1 VSWGPALPAR
11 GPWRARILGWVASAR
26 WQAWASAFPLTRPFA
41 RRASRRVFDL
51 CAGFVYSQVLLAVMR
66 LRLLEYLADGPR
78 SADEIAS
85 ALALPADSTAR
96 LLSAAGALDLL
107 HHRRDDRWDIGP
119 LGMALV
125 GREDFRV
132 LFEHNLLLYRDL
144 ADPVALLRA
153 GRRDDTALARFWPYA
168 LNATPDAVPADAA
181 AAYSAVMA
189 ASQPQV
195 AAEALAAYDVARHR
209 RLLDLGGG
217 EGVFLQE
224 AAARAPRLALHL
236 FDLPAVAAR
245 GQARLGDAG
254 LGDRLTVTGG
264 DFFRDP
270 LPTGA
275 DLISL
280 VRVLHD
286 HDDEPVRG
294 LLRRVH
300 EVLPPGGRL
309 LVVEPMAGVPGTAA
323 VGEAY
328 FALYLLAMGSGRART
343 PAELSAMLT
352 QAGFAD
358 IRIHPV
364 RSPIRTGVITAT
376 KPA

>member
-1 VSWGPALPAR
+1 VSRGPALPAS
-11 GPWRARILGWVASAR
+11 GPWRARILAWVASAR

-51 CAGFVYSQVLLAVMR
+51 CAGFVYSQVLLAVTR
-66 LRLLEYLADGPR
+66 LRLLEYLADGPQSGEAIAAALELPTD
-78 SADEIAS
+78 SAN
-85 ALALPADSTAR
+85 R

-107 HHRRDDRWDIGP
+107 RQRRDGRWDIGP

-125 GREDFRV
+125 GRDDFRV

-168 LNATPDAVPADAA
+168 LNDRPDAVPAEAA
-181 AAYSAVMA
+181 GAYSAVMA

-195 AAEALAAYDVARHR
+195 AAEALAAYDVTRHH

-217 EGVFLQE
+217 EGVFLRE
-224 AAARAPRLALHL
+224 AAARAPHLQLHL
-236 FDLPAVAAR
+236 LDLPAVAAR
-245 GQARLGDAG
+245 GHTRLAAAG

-270 LPTGA
+270 LPQGA
-275 DLISL
+275 DLVSL

-286 HDDEPVRG
+286 HDDAPVQG
-294 LLRRVH
+294 LLQRVH
-300 EVLPPGGRL
+300 DILPPGGRL
-309 LVVEPMAGVPGTAA
+309 LVVEPMAGVPGTEA

-343 PAELSAMLT
+343 PAELSTML
-352 QAGFAD
+352 QHAGFAS

-376 KPA
+376 KPV

>member
-1 VSWGPALPAR
+1 MSAGPALPAS
-11 GPWRARILGWVASAR
+11 GPWRARILAWVSSPR

-66 LRLLEYLADGPR
+66 LRLLEYLAEGPQ
-78 SADEIAS
+78 SAGAIAD
-85 ALALPADSTAR
+85 ALELPSDSTER
-96 LLSAAGALDLL
+96 LLSAAGALELL
-107 HHRRDDRWDIGP
+107 RRRRDGRWDIGP

-144 ADPVALLRA
+144 VDPVALLRA
-153 GRRDDTALARFWPYA
+153 GRRDDTALARFWPYT
-168 LNATPDAVPADAA
+168 LNATPEAVPADAA

-195 AAEALAAYDVARHR
+195 GAEALAAYDVSRHR

-217 EGVFLQE
+217 EGVFLRE
-224 AAARAPRLALHL
+224 AAARAPQLQLHL

-245 GQARLGDAG
+245 GEARLTEAG
-254 LGDRLTVTGG
+254 LGARLTVTGG

-286 HDDEPVRG
+286 HDDGPVEG

-300 EVLPPGGRL
+300 EALPPGGRL
-309 LVVEPMAGVPGTAA
+309 LVVEPMAGVPGTEA

-343 PAELSAMLT
+343 PAELAVMLER
-352 QAGFAD
+352 AGFAN

-376 KPA
+376 KRA

>member
-1 VSWGPALPAR
+1 
-11 GPWRARILGWVASAR
+11 
-26 WQAWASAFPLTRPFA
+26 
-41 RRASRRVFDL
+41 VFDL
-51 CAGFVYSQVLLAVMR
+51 CAGFVYSQVLLAVVR
-66 LRLLEYLADGPR
+66 LRLLEQLTEGPR
-78 SADEIAS
+78 SAADLAT
-85 ALALPADSTAR
+85 ALALPADSTDR

-107 HHRRDDRWDIGP
+107 RRRRDGRWDIGP

-144 ADPVALLRA
+144 VDPVALLRA

-195 AAEALAAYDVARHR
+195 AAEALAAYDVSRHH
-209 RLLDLGGG
+209 RLLDIGGG

-224 AAARAPRLALHL
+224 AAARAPQLQLHL

-245 GQARLGDAG
+245 GRTRLGEAG
-254 LGDRLTVTGG
+254 LADRLTVTGG

-275 DLISL
+275 DLVSL

-286 HDDEPVRG
+286 HDDQPVEE

-309 LVVEPMAGVPGTAA
+309 LVVEPMAGVPGAEA

-343 PAELSAMLT
+343 PAEYAAMLT
-352 QAGFAD
+352 RAGFAH

-364 RSPIRTGVITAT
+364 RSPIRTGVLTAT
-376 KPA
+376 KPN

>member
-1 VSWGPALPAR
+1 MSLGPGLPAS
-11 GPWRARILGWVASAR
+11 GPWRARILAWVSSPR

-41 RRASRRVFDL
+41 RRASRQVFDL

-66 LRLLEYLADGPR
+66 LRLLEHLAAGPQ
-78 SADEIAS
+78 SAAAIAS
-85 ALALPADSTAR
+85 ALDLPRDSTDR
-96 LLSAAGALDLL
+96 LLSAAGALELL
-107 HHRRDDRWDIGP
+107 RRRRDGRWDIGP

-168 LNATPDAVPADAA
+168 LNTTPEAVPADAA

-195 AAEALAAYDVARHR
+195 AAEALAAYEVSRHR

-217 EGVFLQE
+217 EGVFLRE
-224 AAARAPRLALHL
+224 AAARSPQLQLHL
-236 FDLPAVAAR
+236 FDLPAVAER
-245 GQARLGDAG
+245 GQARLAEAG
-254 LGDRLTVTGG
+254 LGARLTVTGG

-270 LPTGA
+270 LPSGA

-286 HDDEPVRG
+286 HDDGPVEG

-300 EVLPPGGRL
+300 EALPAGGRI
-309 LVVEPMAGVPGTAA
+309 LVVEPMAGVPGAEA

-343 PAELSAMLT
+343 PDELSAMLRR
-352 QAGFAD
+352 AGFAE
-358 IRIHPV
+358 IRVHPV

-376 KPA
+376 KPI

>member
-1 VSWGPALPAR
+1 MLPAT
-11 GPWRARILGWVASAR
+11 GPWRARLLDWASSAR
-26 WQAWASAFPLTRPFA
+26 WQAWASAFWLTRPFA

-66 LRLLEYLADGPR
+66 LKLLEHLTAGPQ
-78 SADEIAS
+78 SADAIAT
-85 ALALPADSTAR
+85 ALDLPTDSTDR

-107 HHRRDDRWDIGP
+107 RHRRDGRWDIGP

-132 LFEHNLLLYRDL
+132 LFEHNLLLYHDL

-168 LNATPDAVPADAA
+168 LHETPHAVPADAA

-195 AAEALAAYDVARHR
+195 AAEALAAWDVSRHR
-209 RLLDLGGG
+209 RLLDVGGG
-217 EGVFLQE
+217 EGVFLQA
-224 AAARAPRLALHL
+224 AAARAPHLALHL

-245 GQARLGDAG
+245 GKARLTEAG
-254 LGDRLTVTGG
+254 LGDRLTVSGG

-270 LPTGA
+270 LPEGA

-286 HDDEPVRG
+286 HDDGPVEG

-300 EVLPPGGRL
+300 AALPPGGHV
-309 LVVEPMAGVPGTAA
+309 LVIEPMAGVPGTKA

-343 PAELSAMLT
+343 PAELSAMLRD
-352 QAGFAD
+352 AGFAD
-358 IRIHPV
+358 IRMHPV
-364 RSPIRTGVITAT
+364 RSPIRTGVISA
-376 KPA
+376 KKVG